1 MKKRILFV
9 DDEPNVLE
17 GFRRMLRGMRHEW
30 EMTFVESGPEAL
42 KLLSQEPFDMVVT
55 DMRMPGMDG
64 CQLLTKVQDLH
75 PRSIRVILSGYSD
88 MEMILR
94 SVRVAHQ
101 YLSKPCEP
109 ETLKSTVARA
119 LALRDLLSNEALI
132 NVVSRIDTLPSAP
145 TIYHEVVQELSRP
158 DTSIEKVG
166 EIIARDVSMTAKIL
180 QLANSAFFGLY
191 RRVNNLERAM
201 VLVGFD
207 TVMALV
213 ISVHI
218 FSTYV
223 ETNVPRLS
231 IPDLWDHSLK
241 TALFARTIAQEE
253 EQPRKGIDDAFMGG
267 MLHDVG
273 RLVLAANLPDA
284 YSEVMVLADQTG
296 LGVTRAELDVF
307 GTTHAEVGAYLM
319 GLWGLPDQ
327 IVEAI
332 AFHHSPSRCL
342 ARSFMPLTAVHAG
355 NALAHAEQASTEE
368 ELMALLDVDYLA
380 ELDLEDRFSLWAT
393 VCGKHIHHGA
403 ENEE

>member
-1 MKKRILFV
+1 MKKKILFV
-9 DDEPNVLE
+9 DDEPNVLD
-17 GFRRMLRGMRHEW
+17 GLRRMLRGMRQLW
-30 EMTFVESGPEAL
+30 DMVFTSSGSEAL
-42 KLLSQEPFDMVVT
+42 KTLGEEPFDMVVS

-64 CQLLTKVQDLH
+64 CQLLTRVQELYPH
-75 PRSIRVILSGYSD
+75 SIRIILSGYSD
-88 MEMILR
+88 MEMVLN

-109 ETLKSTVARA
+109 ETLKSTLARA
-119 LALRDLLSNEALI
+119 LALRDLLSDETLVD
-132 NVVSRIDTLPSAP
+132 VVSRIVTLPSAP
-145 TIYHEVVQELSRP
+145 AIYHEVVQELSRP
-158 DTSIEKVG
+158 DTSIQKVG

-180 QLANSAFFGLY
+180 HLANSAFFGLHQ
-191 RRVNNLERAM
+191 RVNTLERAM

-223 ETNVPRLS
+223 EAKVPRFS
-231 IPDLWDHSLK
+231 IPALWDHSLK
-241 TALFARTIAQEE
+241 TALFARTIAKEE
-253 EQPRKGIDDAFMGG
+253 DQPRKATDDAFMGG

-284 YSEVMVLADQTG
+284 YGKVIELVDETG
-296 LGVTRAELDVF
+296 CTIVQAEQEVF

-332 AFHHSPSRCL
+332 AFHHSPRRCM
-342 ARSFMPLTAVHAG
+342 ASGFMPLTAVHAG
-355 NALAHAEQASTEE
+355 NALAQAEDGSTHE
-368 ELMALLDVDYLA
+368 ELMALIDLGYLD
-380 ELDLEDRFSLWAT
+380 ELQLTDRLSLWTT
-393 VCGKHIHHGA
+393 VCGKHFPDGA
-403 ENEE
+403 EGPE